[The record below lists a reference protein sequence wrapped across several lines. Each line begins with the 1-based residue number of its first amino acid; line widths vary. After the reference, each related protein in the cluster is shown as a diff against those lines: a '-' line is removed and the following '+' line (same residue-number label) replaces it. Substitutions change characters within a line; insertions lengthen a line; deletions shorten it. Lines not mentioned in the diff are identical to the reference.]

1 MHRVIDMLSKRV
13 LVSIILAAGALTSI
27 LYWWN
32 LSQPVT
38 LVDALTD
45 HLSCVSYSPFHKPG
59 QTPFDREISISTEQI
74 EADLTALARR
84 FDCVRTYS
92 LTQGMQEVPRL
103 AQKLGIKVLLGIWIG
118 REQSSNEKELTL
130 AIDLAQKY
138 PSVIRAIIVGNEVL
152 LRREQPP
159 SMMRTYVERVKAA
172 VPGVPVTYADV
183 WEFWL
188 RYQKDLLDS
197 VSFATVHIL
206 PYWEDDPI
214 GIEDAVSHVSHIY
227 QHAKA
232 ELKGKEVLIG
242 ETGWPSYGRQRQ
254 EAEPS
259 QVNQARFIR
268 EFALRAELEKIPYNV
283 IEAFDQPWKRDSE
296 GAVGGY
302 WGIYAAD
309 GTTKF
314 PIRGPVAEAPSWSQ
328 AAYGAMFAFFS
339 LFVIS
344 QWRKRKLDGNTQLAL
359 LAISI
364 SGGGA
369 WIGFCRDMVMTSR
382 TPLEW
387 AYSGMYA
394 VLLLAAT
401 FLLGSPLAA
410 WCSTGAPTPAMSPAS
425 HLVRWFRRNDQGFD
439 VTARLLGALR
449 FVFLFGAALVC
460 LALVFDL
467 RSRDFPVALFSV
479 PVIGLA
485 LLAWI
490 KGKSEA
496 DLEEVLL
503 AGWIGFAGLW
513 IAVAEHIIIVQD
525 EPWRLADGF
534 NQHAI
539 AWAALCLILAGS
551 VLGPVFVELRT
562 GQRQNA

>member
-1 MHRVIDMLSKRV
+1 MFLKRV
-13 LVSIILAAGALTSI
+13 LVSIILAAGALLSI
-27 LYWWN
+27 LYWWS
-32 LSQPVT
+32 LIQPVI

-45 HLSCVSYSPFHKPG
+45 HLSCVSYSPFHRPG
-59 QTPFDREISISTEQI
+59 QTPFDRETSISTEQI
-74 EADLTALARR
+74 EADLTALAQR

-92 LTQGMQEVPRL
+92 VTQGMQEVPRL

-118 REQSSNEKELTL
+118 REQSSNEKELTI

-159 SMMRTYVERVKAA
+159 SMMRAYIERVKAA

-214 GIEDAVSHVSHIY
+214 GIENAVGHVSHIY
-227 QHAKA
+227 QHTKA

-259 QVNQARFIR
+259 LVNQARFIR

-309 GTTKF
+309 GITKF
-314 PIRGPVAEAPSWSQ
+314 PIRGPVAEAPYWSF
-328 AAYGAMFAFFS
+328 AAYGTMVAF
-339 LFVIS
+339 LCLLVII
-344 QWRKRKLDGNTQLAL
+344 QLRARKLDGGTFPAL

-364 SGGGA
+364 SSGGA
-369 WIGFCRDMVMTSR
+369 WAGFCRDMVMTNR

-387 AYSGMYA
+387 AYTGLYA
-394 VLLLAAT
+394 ALLLAAT
-401 FLLGSPLAA
+401 FVLGSPLAA
-410 WCSTGAPTPAMSPAS
+410 WCSTGETVPAMSTAS
-425 HLVRWFRRNDQGFD
+425 HLVRWFRRNDQSFD
-439 VTARLLGALR
+439 KTARLLGALR

-460 LALVFDL
+460 VCLVFDL

-479 PVIGLA
+479 PAIGLA

-503 AGWIGFAGLW
+503 AGWVGFAGLW

-525 EPWRLADGF
+525 EPWRLADGI

-539 AWAALCLILAGS
+539 AWAVLCLTLAGS
-551 VLGPVFVELRT
+551 VLGPVVVELRAS
-562 GQRQNA
+562 QRQNA

>member
-1 MHRVIDMLSKRV
+1 MLSKRAFV
-13 LVSIILAAGALTSI
+13 YITLAACALLSI
-27 LYWWN
+27 SYWWK

-59 QTPFDREISISTEQI
+59 QTPLGGEMSISEEQI
-74 EADLTALARR
+74 ETDLTALAQR

-92 LTQGMQEVPRL
+92 VTQGMQEVPRL

-118 REQSSNEKELTL
+118 REQGSNEKELTI
-130 AIDLAQKY
+130 AVDLARKY

-159 SMMRTYVERVKAA
+159 AMMRAYVERVKAA

-214 GIEDAVSHVSHIY
+214 GIDDAVGHVSQIY
-227 QHAKA
+227 RHAKA

-254 EAEPS
+254 EAEPTL
-259 QVNQARFIR
+259 VNQARFIR
-268 EFALRAELEKIPYNV
+268 EFALRAELEKTPYNI

-302 WGIYAAD
+302 WGLYDAD
-309 GTTKF
+309 GNTKF
-314 PIRGPVAEAPSWSQ
+314 PFRGPVAEAPFWSH
-328 AAYGAMFAFFS
+328 AAYAAMFAFFGLFALAQWKQQRLEGKS
-339 LFVIS
+339 L
-344 QWRKRKLDGNTQLAL
+344 LPL
-359 LAISI
+359 LAVSI

-369 WIGFCRDMVMTSR
+369 WVGFVRDMVMTNR
-382 TPLEW
+382 TLLEW
-387 AYSGMYA
+387 AYSNLYA
-394 VLLLAAT
+394 ALLLAVT
-401 FLLGSPLAA
+401 FVLGGTLAA
-410 WCSTGAPTPAMSPAS
+410 WCSTGCPPPNLAPAS
-425 HLVRWFRRNDQGFD
+425 HLVRWLRHKDQSFD
-439 VTARLLGALR
+439 GSSRLLGALR

-460 LALVFDL
+460 LTLAFDL

-479 PVIGLA
+479 PAVGLA

-490 KGKSEA
+490 KGKREA
-496 DLEEVLL
+496 DLEEILL

-525 EPWRLADGF
+525 EPWRLADGI
-534 NQHAI
+534 NQHALE
-539 AWAALCLILAGS
+539 WAALCLLLAGS
-551 VLGPVFVELRT
+551 VLIPVFVELRT
-562 GQRQNA
+562 RQRQNT